1 MSASVV
7 SPETVRIV
15 GEAWEFVVSTPEVF
29 VAFVLW
35 QLLLLYTVPVA
46 FWDYEVLV
54 YAFQLWRHERSGD
67 PAVSWDLDAVQVRVL
82 TIDNE
87 RVVQRTVDSLPDG
100 IIDVV
105 VVAERPIDVD
115 GAEVLV
121 VPDEFTCTATH
132 KGRAVEWARRYHP
145 TDREYV
151 LYLDEDTDASAL
163 TCIPSNA
170 DVVQFRERPSRS
182 DGLLPFLAEIHRIG
196 FNVEQ
201 RAFPFFDIPFYAW
214 GGGIA
219 IRRSL
224 EEQVTWDT
232 QTIVED
238 SVFLWRA
245 VLEFGATLEIADV
258 YLRNQAPPSVW
269 TMISQRRRWL
279 TGTRSRSSLLPRD
292 YRTLYHLRD
301 LGWALSTFGPLLWV
315 ASLASYLE
323 YTDLSLLP
331 VFFPEA
337 YTALSLILLGHVYAW
352 SLIGLVA
359 YRPHPTVWVFLLVF
373 TPLIVTVHSA
383 GALYGLVRPAKTFA
397 VTRKVVDA
405 APDTIEDTLVD
416 ALDLDEDRPN
426 DEPPVESDGGEHV
439 PDGGPTGGDRPH
451 RTGEPR

>member
-1 MSASVV
+1 MSADVV

-15 GEAWEFVVSTPEVF
+15 REAWEFVVSSPDVF

-54 YAFQLWRHERSGD
+54 YAFQRWRRGRSGD
-67 PAVSWDLDAVQVRVL
+67 PTVSWDLDAVQVRVL

-100 IIDVV
+100 IVDVV
-105 VVAERPIDVD
+105 VVAETPIEVD
-115 GAEVLV
+115 GAAVLV
-121 VPDEFTCTATH
+121 VPEEFTCTATH
-132 KGRAVEWARRYHP
+132 KGRAVEWARRHHP

-182 DGLLPFLAEIHRIG
+182 DGLLPFLAEVHRIG

-269 TMISQRRRWL
+269 AMVTQRRRWL
-279 TGTRSRSSLLPRD
+279 TGTRSRSNLLPRD

-315 ASLASYLE
+315 ASLASYLG

-337 YTALSLILLGHVYAW
+337 YTALSLLLLGHVYAW

-359 YRPHPTVWVFLLVF
+359 YRPGPAVWVFLLVF
-373 TPLIVTVHSA
+373 TPFIVTLHSA
-383 GALYGLVRPAKTFA
+383 GALYGLVRPAKSFA
-397 VTRKVVDA
+397 VTRKVVDGS
-405 APDTIEDTLVD
+405 PDALVE
-416 ALDLDEDRPN
+416 ALDLDEGPRN
-426 DEPPVESDGGEHV
+426 DDPPVESDGVEHV
-439 PDGGPTGGDRPH
+439 RREGPATEGPPS
-451 RTGEPR
+451 RTGESR